1 MQWRE
6 FHCVDSSKRRES
18 VKTRV
23 RIGRLA
29 ATGFVWLALCPQA
42 HAARSGPRRRPTQK
56 AIRVVVAPNGRGDFT
71 TIQEAM
77 DHAPVEGAGRL
88 IIEIRP
94 GVYHERVI
102 IPQDRP
108 RVTLI
113 GLGKSPADTVITY
126 NMSAKAA
133 GGTFF
138 SSTVEING
146 TAFRAENLTFQN
158 SYGPGSQAV
167 ALAIHSDRAV
177 FRHCRFIGYQDT
189 LYAATGRQYYYDCY
203 IEGAV
208 DFIFGNARAVFDH
221 CVIRSNGPGYITAE
235 SRREPD
241 GSGGYVFYRCRLTGQ
256 NTGKGVFLGRPW
268 RSYSRVV
275 YIDCWMGNQIRP
287 SGWNNWNSVA
297 KEKTAWYAE
306 YGSTGPGANPEAR
319 VKWAR
324 KLTRHEAQHFRPQ
337 RFLRGKD
344 DWNPITAGSD
354 QP

>member
-1 MQWRE
+1 MPG
-6 FHCVDSSKRRES
+6 K
-18 VKTRV
+18 
-23 RIGRLA
+23 
-29 ATGFVWLALCPQA
+29 
-42 HAARSGPRRRPTQK
+42 
-56 AIRVVVAPNGRGDFT
+56 IRVVVAANGSGDFT
-71 TIQEAM
+71 TVQQAI

-102 IPQDRP
+102 IPEDRP

-113 GLGKSPADTVITY
+113 GLGTNPADTVITY
-126 NMSAKAA
+126 SMSAKAA

-146 TAFRAENLTFQN
+146 TAFHAENLTFEN

-177 FRHCRFIGYQDT
+177 FLHCRFIGYQDT
-189 LYAATGRQYYYDCY
+189 LYAAAGRQYYYRCS

-221 CVIRSNGPGYITAE
+221 CAIQSVGPGYITAQ
-235 SRREPD
+235 SRREPA
-241 GSGGYVFYRCRLTGQ
+241 GAGGYVFYRCRLTGE

-275 YIDCWMGNQIRP
+275 YIDCWMGNHIRP

-306 YGSTGPGANPEAR
+306 VGSSGPGANPTAR

-324 KLTRHEAQHFRPQ
+324 RLSPGEARHFLPRN
-337 RFLRGKD
+337 FLRGKD
-344 DWNPITAGSD
+344 HWNPAGAGVE
-354 QP
+354 